1 MPNITIIIIITT
13 LIMLCNF
20 PLFAYTFNKDSYTK
34 QSIEVIDEGYD
45 GLIALVPKVTVS
57 YKYDGKGMKSI
68 FRL

>member
-1 MPNITIIIIITT
+1 
-13 LIMLCNF
+13 MLCNF

-57 YKYDGKGMKSI
+57 CKYDGKGMKSI